1 MPPSRSTLLNDAARD
16 MNIAARFGRLD
27 IAVQRTTKDAREHF
41 LDRRAAWGRGIRIVD
56 VEVAGMQMQ
65 GEDSAEVRVDVAWV
79 RANEGILRS
88 TRLAQLWSD
97 EEGDWM
103 MERERRVAGDLGL
116 FGEVVP
122 MAPSGPRVDHQFP
135 TRVIR

>member
-1 MPPSRSTLLNDAARD
+1 MNDAARD
-16 MNIAARFGRLD
+16 MNVAARFGRLD
-27 IAVQRTTKDAREHF
+27 LAVQRTTKDARKHF
-41 LDRRAAWGRGIRIVD
+41 LDRRAQWGTGIRIVD

-65 GEDSAEVRVDVAWV
+65 GEDNAEVRVDIAWV
-79 RANEGILRS
+79 RANEGVLRS

-97 EEGDWM
+97 EDGDWM

-116 FGEVVP
+116 FGEAVP
-122 MAPSGPRVDHQFP
+122 VAPARRPVDHQFP